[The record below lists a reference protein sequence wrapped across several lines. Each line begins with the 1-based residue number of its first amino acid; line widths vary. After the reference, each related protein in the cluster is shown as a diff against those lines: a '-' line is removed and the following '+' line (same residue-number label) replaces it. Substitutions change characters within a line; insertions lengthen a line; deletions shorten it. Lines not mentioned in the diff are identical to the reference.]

1 MALVTPIISPQILP
15 FDATLPY
22 TVGFLAASGDQV
34 VGNTL
39 TVYNNSTNAVV
50 FTDTISSLILNHT
63 INANV
68 LINGTTYKCTI
79 TTQNSLAQSS
89 SPSSPVVF
97 ICLSSPTISITNI
110 DSLGKVYNQN
120 VTFSATYTQQQN
132 ELLQEY
138 MFQSYDSNK
147 NLLQSYPVQYTSVN
161 PLTQLVSNLNNGVIY
176 FIRVITLSVNGQS
189 GDSGYVQ
196 FTPQYITPLLNAT
209 LTAINI
215 PSTGSVKISANI
227 VQLLGTM
234 TIGSAVYT
242 NTTWI
247 DLTASQVTFQSGF
260 NINQDN
266 FALKLWC
273 TNIPDDVIFL
283 TLISNSGHIDFKK
296 SQDRIHVFRY
306 LKNCSVVSHFIS
318 NNYGFYSGWN
328 DTQGLDSLTNYDV
341 NTLFDNQIDSFI
353 FLNTLIGSG
362 IQNSF
367 MLYVDSIGGLM
378 DVSVQ
383 SV

>member
-1 MALVTPIISPQILP
+1 LALVTPIISPQILP

-22 TVGFLAASGDQV
+22 TVGFLATSGDQV

-176 FIRVITLSVNGQS
+176 FIKVITLSVNGQS

-260 NINQDN
+260 NIPQDN

-318 NNYGFYSGWN
+318 NGYGFYSGWN

>member
-22 TVGFLAASGDQV
+22 TVGFLATSGDQV

-176 FIRVITLSVNGQS
+176 FIKVITLSVNGQS

-247 DLTASQVTFQSGF
+247 DLTASQVTFQTGF
-260 NINQDN
+260 NISQDN

-318 NNYGFYSGWN
+318 NGYGFYSGWN

-353 FLNTLIGSG
+353 FLNTLVGSG

>member
-1 MALVTPIISPQILP
+1 LALVTPIISPQILP

-22 TVGFLAASGDQV
+22 TVGFLATSGDQV

-176 FIRVITLSVNGQS
+176 FIKVITLSVNGQS

-247 DLTASQVTFQSGF
+247 DLTASQVTFQTGF
-260 NINQDN
+260 NISQDN

-318 NNYGFYSGWN
+318 NGYGFYSGWN

-353 FLNTLIGSG
+353 FLNTLVGSG